1 MVHLLIARSH
11 LHEAVMHVVV
21 VRALGL
27 VDRQLLVVH
36 LRTGIAML
44 SSDTVCS
51 AGMSTQHDLEGI
63 YAGTSNI
70 HTSSNL

>member
-1 MVHLLIARSH
+1 MAAHAMVHLLIARSH

-36 LRTGIAML
+36 LRTGHAML
-44 SSDTVCS
+44 FSSPSVLCR
-51 AGMSTQHDLEGI
+51 
-63 YAGTSNI
+63 YA
-70 HTSSNL
+70 HAA